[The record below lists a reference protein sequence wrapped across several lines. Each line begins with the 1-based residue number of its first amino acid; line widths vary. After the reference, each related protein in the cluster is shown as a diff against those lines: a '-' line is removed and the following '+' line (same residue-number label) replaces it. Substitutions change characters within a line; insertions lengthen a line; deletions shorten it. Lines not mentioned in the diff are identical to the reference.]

1 MWTPALGRKPLHHL
15 PKMEGDTT
23 IEWFLKNSQLGGNMK
38 IYKLNLDVDNY
49 QGCFINE
56 TNLTKRDFKEINRG
70 RKLTFKE
77 GCITFN
83 YANDEGLKIGDVIL
97 RFTEELK
104 CLN

>member
-1 MWTPALGRKPLHHL
+1 
-15 PKMEGDTT
+15 
-23 IEWFLKNSQLGGNMK
+23 MK

-77 GCITFN
+77 ELN
-83 YANDEGLKIGDVIL
+83 KLKNSG
-97 RFTEELK
+97 K
-104 CLN
+104 SWS

>member
-1 MWTPALGRKPLHHL
+1 
-15 PKMEGDTT
+15 
-23 IEWFLKNSQLGGNMK
+23 MK

-77 GCITFN
+77 GGITFN
-83 YANDEGLKIGDVIL
+83 YANM
-97 RFTEELK
+97 EE
-104 CLN
+104 NR

>member
-1 MWTPALGRKPLHHL
+1 
-15 PKMEGDTT
+15 
-23 IEWFLKNSQLGGNMK
+23 MK

-77 GCITFN
+77 ENINAWLYVFAPVRMVDFMLGMWLYKF
-83 YANDEGLKIGDVIL
+83 V
-97 RFTEELK
+97 
-104 CLN
+104 